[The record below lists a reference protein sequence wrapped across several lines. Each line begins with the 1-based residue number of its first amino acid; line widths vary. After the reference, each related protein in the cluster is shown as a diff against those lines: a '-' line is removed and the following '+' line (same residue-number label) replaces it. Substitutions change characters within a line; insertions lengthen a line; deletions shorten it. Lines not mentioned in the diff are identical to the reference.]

1 MMAEINTEEWLAEL
15 EKVMEGEIRHQPTVE
30 GRGFTLNDLMV
41 HNGVS
46 RTRAHDIVKKKEL
59 SGLIKHIGYRP
70 TKNGPKVYEM
80 VDFTPK
86 VIKEQ
91 DGSV

>member
-1 MMAEINTEEWLAEL
+1 MAQINTDEWRAEL
-15 EKVMEGEIRHQPTVE
+15 DMLMVGAKIRTPIVTGH
-30 GRGFTLNDLMV
+30 GFTLYDLMA
-41 HNGVS
+41 HSGLS
-46 RTRAHDIVKKKEL
+46 RTRAHEVVKVKVKA
-59 SGLIKHIGYRP
+59 GTFKHIGYRP

>member
-1 MMAEINTEEWLAEL
+1 MAEINTEEWLAEF

-30 GRGFTLNDLMV
+30 GRGFTLNDLMA
-41 HNGVS
+41 HAGLS
-46 RTRAHDIVKKKEL
+46 RTRAHDVVKAKVKA
-59 SGLIKHIGYRP
+59 GTFKHIGYRP

-80 VDFTPK
+80 V
-86 VIKEQ
+86 E